1 MTMRRR
7 EFITL
12 LGGAAAALPVAAR
25 AQQPAMPVI
34 GCLLPETSEPFSTRV
49 AAFRKGLNE
58 AGFGEGR
65 NVAIEYRWAEG
76 QPDRLPALAA
86 DLVRR
91 QVAVITATG
100 GNGAAIAAKDATASI
115 PVVFTTNDDP
125 RKYGLVASLN
135 RPGGNVTG
143 VSWFSAELGSKRL
156 ALLHELVPG
165 ATTVALL
172 VNPNNA
178 EAARQ
183 PADLQEAART
193 IGLQL
198 VLLNATAAGDIDAAF
213 AGMVQDRVG
222 ALVVGGDSFL
232 LNRREQIIALAAR
245 HAVPTIYVNREMAGA
260 GGLMSYGNSLTDAYR
275 RAGLHTARI
284 LKGENPAELPV
295 DQATKFELVI
305 NLRTAKALG
314 LTVPDKLL
322 VAADEVIE

>member
-1 MTMRRR
+1 MSGMRRR

-12 LGGAAAALPVAAR
+12 LGGTAAAWPLAVR
-25 AQQPAMPVI
+25 AQPTMPVI
-34 GCLLPETSEPFSTRV
+34 GFLNGQSPATWGPLV
-49 AAFRKGLNE
+49 AAFRRGLNE
-58 AGFGEGR
+58 AGYIEGQ
-65 NVAIEYRWAEG
+65 NVAVEYRWAEG

-86 DLVRR
+86 DLVQR
-91 QVAVITATG
+91 QVTVIVATG
-100 GNGAAIAAKDATASI
+100 GNSPAIAAKAATSTI
-115 PVVFTTNDDP
+115 PIVFMSNDDP

-245 HAVPTIYVNREMAGA
+245 HAVPTIY
-260 GGLMSYGNSLTDAYR
+260 D
-275 RAGLHTARI
+275 
-284 LKGENPAELPV
+284 PAELPV